1 MKPMIEPSFLSRLS
15 DPGLLRPSGRIG
27 GDWVDA
33 VASGAVFEVDNPST
47 GAIIARLPDM
57 GAEETKRAIDA
68 AYAAQ
73 KEWAAY
79 AGKERAALLNAL
91 YRLMVGNVDD
101 LAAILTM
108 EMGKPLAE
116 AKGEILYGASYVEW
130 FAEEAKRV
138 NGDILPGHQRDKR
151 IMVLKQP
158 VGVAGLI
165 TPWNF
170 PNAMLARKMAPAL
183 AAGCAVVSK
192 PAEQTPLS
200 AIALAVLAERAGIPD
215 GLFNLVVGTDG
226 PSIGKELCANPKVR
240 KISFTGS
247 TEVGRILMRQG
258 ADQVLKMSLELGGNA
273 PFIVFDDADIDAAVD
288 GAMISKYRNAG
299 QTCVCANRLYV
310 QRGVYDAFAEKLAA
324 RVAALNVGDGFGE
337 GVTTGPLIDTQGL
350 AKVEDHIADAVAKG
364 AKIATGGQRSKA
376 GALFFEP
383 TILTGVT
390 ASMKVA
396 REETFGPVAPL
407 FAFDTVDDVIAQ
419 ANDTEFGLA
428 AYFYARDLS
437 RVWQV
442 AEALEY
448 GMVGVNTGLI
458 STETAPFGGV
468 KQSGLGREGSHYGIE
483 DYLEVKYVC
492 IGGV

>member
-1 MKPMIEPSFLSRLS
+1 MKPMIEQSLLSRLK
-15 DPGLLRPSGRIG
+15 DPALLRPSGRIG
-27 GDWVDA
+27 GEWIDA

-47 GAIIARLPDM
+47 GEIIARLPDM
-57 GAEETKRAIDA
+57 GAGETARAIDA
-68 AYAAQ
+68 AHAAQ
-73 KEWAAY
+73 KLWAAY
-79 AGKERAALLNAL
+79 TGKERAALLNAL
-91 YRLMVGNVDD
+91 FRLMVDNADD

-183 AAGCAVVSK
+183 AAGCAVVAK

-226 PSIGKELCANPKVR
+226 PSIGKELCANPKLR

-273 PFIVFDDADIDAAVD
+273 PFIVFDDADIDAAVE

-299 QTCVCANRLYV
+299 QTCVCANRIYV
-310 QRGVYDAFAEKLAA
+310 QRSVYDEFAAKLADK
-324 RVAALNVGDGFGE
+324 VAGLSVGDGFSA

-364 AKIATGGQRSKA
+364 AKVARGGKRSNA
-376 GALFFEP
+376 GSLFFEP

-390 ASMKVA
+390 SAMKVA

-407 FAFDTVDDVIAQ
+407 FAFDTVEDVIAQ

-483 DYLEVKYVC
+483 DYLEIKYVC
-492 IGGV
+492 IGV